1 MNRIWLR
8 GAGSR
13 VWDIRYGAT
22 LGVCMKR
29 NVFKPV
35 RGVGC
40 ARHIHGLGLRRWA
53 RPTLRLLSLCLLCGP
68 LILSGCRTAA
78 EHREEADNV
87 AAEIITQKQGEALGR
102 TEPFS
107 VERPS
112 DILRRRLLLEQDLP
126 YSSKASLGTD
136 ELETIEYW
144 PEPNYPYATY
154 STDANVPIEPNQSV
168 RLSLIDA
175 LQVGAR
181 NSSEYQKSKE
191 DVFGAALALD
201 LQRNT
206 FRNIFFGQGEST
218 VSSDA
223 GGDTTTNTASNSG
236 SAGLSR
242 TFENG
247 LALSGALA
255 LDLVNLLR
263 PNWASSAG
271 LVGDVSLTLPLLRG
285 AGRRIVREPLT
296 QAERDVI
303 YAIWD
308 FERFKRTFAVSVA
321 SQYLSV
327 LQQVEEVKNADDD
340 YGRAIRT
347 ARRSRRLA
355 EAGRLSQVELDQA
368 VQDELRSRNSWIS
381 ARERLKGSLDAF
393 KRAIGLPTDALIEL
407 DRRDLEQLTDRADEV
422 VNELIAQQEDAE
434 SEATPPAD
442 APVVLEP
449 ATREGAGP
457 FELQESVAIDLAW
470 KNRLDLRVADGE
482 VYDAQRQVV
491 VRADAL
497 RSALGVGATAASG
510 RGEDDLLRFDNGS
523 YSASLLL
530 DLPLERTAER
540 NAYRQSLISFERAT
554 RNVQTLEDQIKL
566 SIRDE
571 LRALL
576 ESRET
581 VNIQALAVVLA
592 EKRVTMSNL
601 FLEAGRAQIRDVL
614 EAQQALLSARN
625 SLTAAVVSYRVA
637 ELELQRDTGVL
648 QVDESGLWQEFKPEE
663 IGHGEAK

>member
-1 MNRIWLR
+1 
-8 GAGSR
+8 
-13 VWDIRYGAT
+13 
-22 LGVCMKR
+22 MKR
-29 NVFKPV
+29 NVFKEV
-35 RGVGC
+35 RRVDWSHG
-40 ARHIHGLGLRRWA
+40 IHGLGLRWWA
-53 RPTLRLLSLCLLCGP
+53 RPTLRLLSLCLLNGL

-112 DILRRRLLLEQDLP
+112 DILRRRLLIGQDLP

-144 PEPNYPYATY
+144 PEPNYPYVTY
-154 STDANVPIEPNQSV
+154 SADANVPIDPNQSV

-181 NSSEYQKSKE
+181 NSNDYQSRKE
-191 DVFGAALALD
+191 DVFRAALD
-201 LQRNT
+201 LDLERNT

-218 VSSDA
+218 VNSDA
-223 GGDTTTNTASNSG
+223 SGDTTANMARNSG
-236 SAGLSR
+236 SADLSR

-247 LALSGALA
+247 LAISGALA

-263 PNWASSAG
+263 PDWSSSRR

-285 AGRRIVREPLT
+285 AGRHIVREPLT
-296 QAERDVI
+296 QAERNVI

-308 FERFKRTFAVSVA
+308 FERYKRVFAVSVA

-327 LQQVEEVKNADDD
+327 LQQVEEVKNADDN

-393 KRAIGLPTDALIEL
+393 KRTVGLPTDALIEL
-407 DRRDLEQLTDRADEV
+407 DRTDLEQLTSRADEV
-422 VNELIAQQEDAE
+422 INELIEQQNNAE
-434 SEATPPAD
+434 SEETPPAD
-442 APVVLEP
+442 ATVVLEP
-449 ATREGAGP
+449 PTREGAGP
-457 FELQESVAIDLAW
+457 FELQELVAINLALE
-470 KNRLDLRVADGE
+470 KRLDLRVADGR

-497 RSALGVGATAASG
+497 RVALGVRVAGVTG
-510 RGEDDLLRFDNGS
+510 QGEDDVLRFDNGS
-523 YSASLLL
+523 YSGSLLL
-530 DLPLERTAER
+530 DLPRDRTAER
-540 NAYRQSLISFERAT
+540 NAYRESLISFDGAA
-554 RNVQTLEDQIKL
+554 RNVQALEDQIKL
-566 SIRDE
+566 SIRNE

-637 ELELQRDTGVL
+637 ELELQRDMGVL
-648 QVDESGLWQEFKPEE
+648 QVDERGLWQEYEPEE
-663 IGHGEAK
+663 IEHGEAK